1 MRLCLSAQEYADL
14 VEKILLS
21 VTTSEIGRSTNIVP
35 ITQQLV
41 LIGFSLL
48 GILSFQRSW
57 LILTSI
63 WEQWGLL
70 TTVTITIN

>member
-41 LIGFSLL
+41 LIGFSH
-48 GILSFQRSW
+48 
-57 LILTSI
+57 
-63 WEQWGLL
+63 WEFFHFKEAG
-70 TTVTITIN
+70 